1 MPLGVINSVLCKES
15 VENWLICKD
24 YLWLKNFF
32 ITDLQDQKAAYEAGN
47 YSGDCAESGADGC
60 FKCDH
65 FEYKASY
72 FYKPS

>member
-1 MPLGVINSVLCKES
+1 MKM
-15 VENWLICKD
+15 
-24 YLWLKNFF
+24 FF

-72 FYKPS
+72 IFISQVSISC